1 MHISSLV
8 LRGCAAAILT
18 LSASLTGADACTSL
32 IAAKGATADGSVMVT
47 YAADSH
53 NLYGE
58 LYRQPAADHAPGTM
72 RPVIEW
78 DTNKRLGEIPEV
90 AHTYSTV
97 GNMNEHGLV
106 IAESTWGGREELAGT
121 GLIDYGS
128 LIYITLQR
136 AKTAREAINVM
147 TGLVKD
153 YGYASSGESFSI
165 ADPDEVWVMELI
177 GKGKADKGA
186 VWVAR
191 RVPDGY
197 ISGHANHPRIHK
209 FPLKDKTGETIYSP
223 DVIKFAR
230 QQGYFDGKDE
240 DFDFSRTYAVTDF
253 GALRGCDARVWS
265 YFNRFHKG
273 MDAYLPWIDR
283 AEGEPMPLWVKPDS
297 LLTATDMK
305 WMMRDQFENTPYDMT
320 TDVGAGP
327 FKVPYRWRPMEF
339 EVDSVKYVHERAIAT
354 QQTGWSFVAQLRS
367 ELPEYLRGL
376 LWFGTDDA
384 NTCVYLPVF
393 CSVTRVPLQL
403 GHGDTN
409 TFDRNSN
416 FWMNSLV
423 ANQAYNRYSQM
434 IPDIRKVQKSL
445 EDSILVDVNKAIVEL
460 PEFDDETARLLTDDL
475 LEIWAQKA
483 TDRYRELA
491 TFLFVKFM
499 DGNIKKQAP
508 DGSFLRTEEG
518 IPAYPDFGGYDD
530 PRYFENIARTTGDR
544 LKVRDIDYK

>member
-136 AKTAREAINVM
+136 AKTAREAIKVM

-230 QQGYFDGKDE
+230 QQGYFAGKDE

-305 WMMRDQFENTPYDMT
+305 WMMRDHFENTPYDMT

-367 ELPEYLRGL
+367 DLPGYLRGL

-460 PEFDDETARLLTDDL
+460 PEFDDETARLLTDD
-475 LEIWAQKA
+475 
-483 TDRYRELA
+483 RYRELA

>member
-136 AKTAREAINVM
+136 AKTAREAIKVM

-165 ADPDEVWVMELI
+165 ADPDEAWVMELI

-230 QQGYFDGKDE
+230 QQGYFAGKDE

-305 WMMRDQFENTPYDMT
+305 WMMRDHFENTPYDMT

-367 ELPEYLRGL
+367 DLPGYLRGL

>member
-1 MHISSLV
+1 MHISSRILLGATV
-8 LRGCAAAILT
+8 AAAIAGLT
-18 LSASLTGADACTSL
+18 AMDAAACTSL
-32 IAAKGATADGSVMVT
+32 VAAKGATADGSVLVT

-58 LYRQPAADHAPGTM
+58 LYRQPAADHPRGAM

-106 IAESTWGGREELAGT
+106 IAESTWGGRDELAGT
-121 GLIDYGS
+121 GMIDYGS

-136 AKTAREAINVM
+136 AKTAREAIKVM
-147 TGLVKD
+147 TQLVKD

-165 ADPDEVWVMELI
+165 ADPDEVWVMDLI
-177 GKGKADKGA
+177 GKGKAGKDA

-209 FPLKDKTGETIYSP
+209 FPLKDKSCETIYSP

-230 QQGYFDGKDE
+230 SQGYFDGKDE
-240 DFDFSRTYAVTDF
+240 DFDFSKAYAVTDF

-265 YFNRFHKG
+265 YFNKFAKG

-283 AEGEPMPLWVKPDS
+283 AEGEPMPLWVKPDTT
-297 LLTATDMK
+297 LTADDLK
-305 WMMRDQFENTPYDMT
+305 WMMRDHYEGTPYDMT
-320 TDVGAGP
+320 QDVGAGP
-327 FKVPYRWRPMEF
+327 FKVPYRWRPMDF
-339 EVDSVKYVHERAIAT
+339 EVDSVKYTHERAIAT
-354 QQTGWSFVAQLRS
+354 QQTGWSFVAQLRRD
-367 ELPEYLRGL
+367 LPDYMQGL

-393 CSVTRVPLQL
+393 CSVTEVPLQL

-445 EDSILVDVNKAIVEL
+445 EDSIAVDVDKAIREL
-460 PEFDDETARLLTDDL
+460 PQFDREDAVALTNDL
-475 LEIWAQKA
+475 LGIWAEKA
-483 TDRYRELA
+483 TDQYRDLA

-544 LKVRDIDYK
+544 LKVREIKYE

>member
-305 WMMRDQFENTPYDMT
+305 WMMRDHFENTPYDMT

-367 ELPEYLRGL
+367 DLPEYLRGL